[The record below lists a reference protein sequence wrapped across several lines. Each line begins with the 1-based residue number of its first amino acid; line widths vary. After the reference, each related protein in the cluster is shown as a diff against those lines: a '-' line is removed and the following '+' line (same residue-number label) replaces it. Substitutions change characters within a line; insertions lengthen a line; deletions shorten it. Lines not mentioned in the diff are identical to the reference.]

1 MAEYLLAYK
10 EILKKEQNGMLTK
23 EEAALRDSIEDMII
37 VSYDNNRTRRFA
49 DSEYVP
55 ESGIYTEDLFMPSY
69 IGR

>member
-37 VSYDNNRTRRFA
+37 ASYDNNRTRRFA

-55 ESGIYTEDLFMPSY
+55 ESGIIQKIYLCLV
-69 IGR
+69 I

>member
-1 MAEYLLAYK
+1 
-10 EILKKEQNGMLTK
+10 MLTK

-37 VSYDNNRTRRFA
+37 ASYDNNRTRRFA